1 VPDVSTREVVPVGRE
16 LRARVPPA
24 TRADGPRSGRL
35 VGGAT
40 YDDWEDGRLLLDHIS
55 DAIYATDIVNRIT
68 KWTTSAERLFGYSAS
83 EAIGRSLSELFPSRI
98 GEPGGE
104 RELLTTL
111 EAGRTWRGEGSVRLR
126 DGREIWLGSAV
137 EPIMADGRLAGS
149 VWVSRDITAIHEK
162 QRKLVDEE
170 RFVETI
176 LDVVGALVLVLDRQ
190 GRVVRFN
197 TACERLSGYR
207 QEEVVGRAIWDMVIP
222 PDEVEDVQTTMADL
236 QAGAF
241 PNSHENHWL
250 TRTGGPRLISWE
262 NTCLVDDHGV
272 VTHVIATGTDITEA
286 RRRHDAMRGLETI
299 GRLLG
304 EQGPGPAALAAVLD
318 EMQTRMGY
326 RFLSLYLSEAPG
338 LRLAAQ
344 RGYPMMPEFLD
355 TATGVVGRVY
365 RAGRAELVPDV
376 KSDLDYVP
384 DDEGVASEIAVPLLG
399 DAAPLGVLNIEAE
412 EPKLLTESDLQF
424 ARTVA
429 DRLASAL
436 RRSQTQEALLD
447 RMRLL
452 TALSEFAVAVNA
464 IRDPKLLVVALVDA
478 VSAVVPADTVV
489 ITMLD
494 PRDGQY
500 RVSAARG
507 LAQGAVGAT
516 IEPGVGTAG
525 RAISERAAI
534 FTDSHSR
541 AQSTP
546 SLQDYMADASIRSV
560 GVPLIREDVVVG
572 VITVGRAEADATFTQ
587 AECEV
592 FALLG
597 SHAALALANAN
608 LVAEVS
614 ALAIHDGLTGLYNRR
629 HFDAALDLAIARFK
643 RHAPAGSLAAIMFDL
658 DHFGEFNRRHG
669 HLAGDTLLREFGEI
683 LRNRLRSAD
692 IVARYGG
699 EEFIAILEDCG
710 LPEASRLAEEV
721 RKELEGR
728 SVKGADGRSVR
739 ATVSAGCA
747 VMHTADPT
755 KDALLGRADIALY
768 MAKEAGRNRVV
779 AT

>member
-1 VPDVSTREVVPVGRE
+1 MATLDND
-16 LRARVPPA
+16 ARNCEPA
-24 TRADGPRSGRL
+24 L
-35 VGGAT
+35 GAT
-40 YDDWEDGRLLLDHIS
+40 HDDWEDPSLLFDYIS
-55 DAIYATDIVNRIT
+55 DAIYATDTANRIT
-68 KWTTSAERLFGYSAS
+68 QWTSSAERLFGYSAS
-83 EAIGRSLSELFPSRI
+83 EAIGRSLSELLPSRI
-98 GEPGGE
+98 GEPSGE

-111 EAGRTWRGEGSVRLR
+111 EAGRTWRGGGSVRLR
-126 DGREIWLGSAV
+126 EGREIWLGSAV
-137 EPIMADGRLAGS
+137 EPIMADGRFAGS

-207 QEEVVGRAIWDMVIP
+207 QEEVVGRVIWDMVIP
-222 PDEVEDVQTTMADL
+222 PDEVEDVQTTVADL

-250 TRTGGPRLISWE
+250 ARTGGPRLISWE

-286 RRRHDAMRGLETI
+286 RRRHDAMRGLETV
-299 GRLLG
+299 GRLLS

-326 RFLSLYLSEAPG
+326 RFSSLYLSDGPG

-399 DAAPLGVLNIEAE
+399 DGATLGVLNIEAE
-412 EPKLLTESDLQF
+412 QPAVLTESDLQF

-429 DRLASAL
+429 DRLAIAL
-436 RRSQTQEALLD
+436 RRRQAQEALLD
-447 RMRLL
+447 RMRLF
-452 TALSEFAVAVNA
+452 TALAEFAVAVNE
-464 IRDPKLLVVALVDA
+464 IRDPKLLVAALVDA

-494 PRDGQY
+494 RSDGRY

-525 RAISERAAI
+525 RAISERTAI
-534 FTDSHSR
+534 FTDSHPR

-546 SLQDYMADASIRSV
+546 SLREYMADASIRSV
-560 GVPLIREDVVVG
+560 GVPLIRDDVVVG
-572 VITVGRAEADATFTQ
+572 VITVGRAEAAATFTQ

-608 LVAEVS
+608 LVEEVS

-629 HFDAALDLAIARFK
+629 HFDVALDLAIARFK

-658 DHFGEFNRRHG
+658 DNFGEFNRRHG

-710 LPEASRLAEEV
+710 LPEAGRLAEEV
-721 RKELEGR
+721 RKALEGR
-728 SVKGADGRSVR
+728 TVRGADGRPLR

-747 VMHTADPT
+747 VMHTLEPT
-755 KDALLGRADIALY
+755 KDALLGRADVALY

-779 AT
+779 AA

>member
-1 VPDVSTREVVPVGRE
+1 MPDVSTREVVPVGRE

-68 KWTTSAERLFGYSAS
+68 QWTTSAERLFGYSAS

-137 EPIMADGRLAGS
+137 EPIMADGRFAGS

-207 QEEVVGRAIWDMVIP
+207 QEEVMGRAIWDMVIP

-326 RFLSLYLSEAPG
+326 RFLSLYLTEAPG

-464 IRDPKLLVVALVDA
+464 IRDPKLLVAALVDA

-494 PRDGQY
+494 GSDGRY
-500 RVSAARG
+500 RVKAVRG
-507 LAQGAVGAT
+507 LSQDAVGT
-516 IEPGVGTAG
+516 IIEPGDGMLGRVIRE
-525 RAISERAAI
+525 RAIIVMDRLPRAEYTAALRDYLP
-534 FTDSHSR
+534 FEALR
-541 AQSTP
+541 A
-546 SLQDYMADASIRSV
+546 MAL
-560 GVPLIREDVVVG
+560 PLINDDTLVG
-572 VITVGRAEADATFTQ
+572 LITVGRAETEAMFSQ
-587 AECEV
+587 AQREV

-597 SHAALALANAN
+597 SHAALAFANAN
-608 LVAEVS
+608 LVEEVS

-658 DHFGEFNRRHG
+658 DHFGEFNRKHG
-669 HLAGDTLLREFGEI
+669 HLAGDT
-683 LRNRLRSAD
+683 D
-692 IVARYGG
+692 
-699 EEFIAILEDCG
+699 
-710 LPEASRLAEEV
+710 
-721 RKELEGR
+721 RK
-728 SVKGADGRSVR
+728 SVV
-739 ATVSAGCA
+739 
-747 VMHTADPT
+747 
-755 KDALLGRADIALY
+755 
-768 MAKEAGRNRVV
+768 
-779 AT
+779 

>member
-1 VPDVSTREVVPVGRE
+1 VT
-16 LRARVPPA
+16 LA
-24 TRADGPRSGRL
+24 TRDN
-35 VGGAT
+35 GARNRRPT
-40 YDDWEDGRLLLDHIS
+40 LDANNPSREDPSLLFDHIS
-55 DAIYATDIVNRIT
+55 DAIFATDAANRIT
-68 KWTTSAERLFGYSAS
+68 QWTTSAERLFGYPAS
-83 EAIGRSLSELFPSRI
+83 EATGRSLSELLPLRI
-98 GEPGGE
+98 EEPGGE
-104 RELLTTL
+104 RELLATL
-111 EAGRTWRGEGSVRLR
+111 EAGRPWRVTGAIGLR

-137 EPIMADGRLAGS
+137 EPIFVDGRFAGS
-149 VWVSRDITAIHEK
+149 VWVSRDVTAIHDRQQK
-162 QRKLVDEE
+162 VTDEE
-170 RFVETI
+170 RFVGAI
-176 LDVVGALVLVLDRQ
+176 LDVVGALVVVLDPK
-190 GRVVRFN
+190 GAVVRFN
-197 TACERLSGYR
+197 AACERLSGYR
-207 QEEVVGRAIWDMVIP
+207 QEEVVGRAIWDVVIP
-222 PDEVEDVQTTMADL
+222 PSEVEDVQTAVADL
-236 QAGAF
+236 RAGAF

-262 NTCLVDDHGV
+262 NTCIVDDHGV

-286 RRRHDAMRGLETI
+286 RRRHDAMRAIETI

-304 EQGPGPAALAAVLD
+304 EQGPVPAALAAVLD

-326 RFLSLYLSEAPG
+326 RFSSLYLSDAPG

-344 RGYPMMPEFLD
+344 RGYPAMPEFLD

-365 RAGRAELVPDV
+365 RDGRAELVSDV
-376 KSDLDYVP
+376 CSDLDYVP
-384 DDEGVASEIAVPLLG
+384 DDEGVASEIAVPLLVDG
-399 DAAPLGVLNIEAE
+399 APLGVLNIEAE
-412 EPKLLTESDLQF
+412 PPEVLTESDLQF

-429 DRLASAL
+429 DRLASSL
-436 RRSQTQEALLD
+436 RRRQAQEALLD
-447 RMRLL
+447 RMRLF
-452 TALSEFAVAVNA
+452 TALSEFAVAVNE
-464 IRDPKLLVVALVDA
+464 IRDPKLLVAALVDA

-489 ITMLD
+489 ITLLD
-494 PRDGQY
+494 RSDGRY
-500 RVSAARG
+500 RVCAARG

-525 RAISERAAI
+525 RAITERTAI
-534 FTDSHSR
+534 FTDSHPR

-546 SLQDYMADASIRSV
+546 SLQDYMADVSIRSV
-560 GVPLIREDVVVG
+560 GVPLIRDDVVVG
-572 VITVGRAEADATFTQ
+572 VIAVGRAEADAPFTQ

-608 LVAEVS
+608 LVTEVS

-629 HFDAALDLAIARFK
+629 HFDVALDLAIARFK

-710 LPEASRLAEEV
+710 LPEANRLADEV
-721 RKELEGR
+721 RRELEAR
-728 SVKGADGRSVR
+728 VVKGADGRPLR

-747 VMHTADPT
+747 VLHTEEPT
-755 KDALLGRADIALY
+755 KDALLGRADVALY

-779 AT
+779 SA